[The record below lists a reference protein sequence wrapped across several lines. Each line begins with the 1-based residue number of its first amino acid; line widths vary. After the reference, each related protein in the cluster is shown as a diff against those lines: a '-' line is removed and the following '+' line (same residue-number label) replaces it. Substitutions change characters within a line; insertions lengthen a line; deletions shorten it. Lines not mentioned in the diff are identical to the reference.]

1 MEKYVAHRNEFTGS
15 IQTVKVHC
23 ENTAELCRKFSI
35 PELKDFLF
43 VIGLL
48 HDVGKYQESFTKRIN
63 GANIR
68 VEHSTC
74 GALAACENYTTGP
87 MALMME
93 YCIAG
98 HHSGIPDGGFA
109 NDSSDMP
116 TLQGRM
122 KRQFEDYSEYKSE
135 LFLPELIVFL
145 FNRIRVSKGYEPLI

>member
-1 MEKYVAHRNEFTGS
+1 MKKWCALTSV
-15 IQTVKVHC
+15 
-23 ENTAELCRKFSI
+23 L
-35 PELKDFLF
+35 LF
-43 VIGLL
+43 V
-48 HDVGKYQESFTKRIN
+48 VGQVWSQTTISGKVVSVESGN
-63 GANIR
+63 PVDGANIR

-145 FNRIRVSKGYEPLI
+145 FNRKFLSY

>member
-93 YCIAG
+93 Y
-98 HHSGIPDGGFA
+98 
-109 NDSSDMP
+109 
-116 TLQGRM
+116 
-122 KRQFEDYSEYKSE
+122 
-135 LFLPELIVFL
+135 
-145 FNRIRVSKGYEPLI
+145 